1 MGICTNKGISV
12 SKRSRAARRGLI
24 EEAAGE
30 VKDLENVPKV
40 NDDVKSSIIRTTIKN
55 ENLLNKKMEKKQLSK
70 INKKKN
76 NALKFKKDRSEK
88 VAGIL
93 GEKIEQSISRA
104 KYVQNSRKSG
114 WDQINKSIKIRQST
128 YTSTEEGPSTD
139 DIEKAE
145 EDAYV
150 AEFFG
155 EDNKVSSNKAKIQ
168 QNANAF
174 SLLEEKE
181 A

>member
-1 MGICTNKGISV
+1 MK
-12 SKRSRAARRGLI
+12 
-24 EEAAGE
+24 E
-30 VKDLENVPKV
+30 LENVPKV

-55 ENLLNKKMEKKQLSK
+55 ENLLNKKMEMKQLSK

-76 NALKFKKDRSEK
+76 NALKSKKDRSAK
-88 VAGIL
+88 IAGIL

-104 KYVQNSRKSG
+104 KYVQSSRKSG
-114 WDQINKSIKIRQST
+114 WDLINKGIKINQSASILT
-128 YTSTEEGPSTD
+128 AEEPSAE

-150 AEFFG
+150 AEFFA
-155 EDNKVSSNKAKIQ
+155 DSNKATSTNNKVSGQRNT
-168 QNANAF
+168 NAF
-174 SLLEEKE
+174 SLLEETE